1 MRLLQKFR
9 GKSSPKQGGSGG
21 SNYAYVTARV
31 RAMKSNLLPKETYPR
46 LMNMGIDEITR
57 FIEESQYKQ
66 DVDELARVYDGV
78 DLFEHA
84 LNRNLAVTFTK
95 LISISEGELNF
106 LISEYL
112 KKYDIWSIKTIL
124 RGKYCGASVEEIND
138 SIVSAGQLSYSF
150 LSSLAEKESYESVI
164 DALSGTDYYPTL
176 KGYDGT
182 NLSAIEN
189 QLDKMYYDGLFY
201 ALGNPKS
208 KDSKL
213 FAKLIRT
220 EIDSKNLSTL
230 FRLKNAGVE
239 EDEIAELILDGG
251 LHISKKEIE
260 RLLPLP
266 FSDFV
271 QSLEKY
277 PCWEDISDIAKP
289 EMESLVE
296 LETQLTKYNIKSATS
311 FSHMYPL
318 SIVPIMDYILNKKNE
333 VNNLRIIMRG
343 KAADLDEEII
353 RNQLVI

>member
-1 MRLLQKFR
+1 MGLLQKFTR
-9 GKSSPKQGGSGG
+9 KSSPKQSGSG

-31 RAMKSNLLPKETYPR
+31 RAMKSNLLPRETYPR

-57 FIEESQYKQ
+57 FIGESQYKQ
-66 DVDELARVYDGV
+66 DVDELARTYDGV

-95 LISISEGELNF
+95 LINISEGELNY

-112 KKYDIWSIKTIL
+112 RKYDIWSIKTIL

-138 SIVSAGQLSYSF
+138 SIVSAGQLSYPF
-150 LSSLAEKESYESVI
+150 LSSLSEKESYESII

-182 NLSAIEN
+182 NLSEIEN
-189 QLDKMYYDGLFY
+189 QLDKMYYTGLSTTVD
-201 ALGNPKS
+201 NPKS
-208 KDSKL
+208 NDSKL
-213 FAKLIRT
+213 FSKFIRT
-220 EIDSKNLSTL
+220 EIDIKNLSTL

-239 EDEIAELILDGG
+239 KDEIADLILEGG
-251 LHISKKEIE
+251 LHLNIKEIE
-260 RLLPLP
+260 KLLPLP
-266 FSDFV
+266 FSEFV

-277 PCWEDISDIAKP
+277 PYWEDISGIVKT
-289 EMESLVE
+289 EMDSLVE
-296 LETQLTKYNIKSATS
+296 LETQLTKSNIKSASS
-311 FSHMYPL
+311 FSHVYPL
-318 SIVPIMDYILNKKNE
+318 SIVPIMDYVLNKTNE
-333 VNNLRIIMRG
+333 VHNLRIILRG